1 MKSTRIAALSVVT
14 ACAVF
19 AACGD
24 DTDNE
29 GGGADAGTLFD
40 AASSGDATTSAD
52 AAKSDAATG
61 TDATVP
67 DATVPDAASEGGGDA
82 AFGDAANDA
91 ATPDATP
98 DAATPIT
105 YASCKAALLAVPQA
119 TSGSYLID
127 PDGVGPLEP
136 LNLYCDMA
144 YSGGGWT
151 LIFSNIAD
159 HFILDPGDA
168 GSDAAADAAFY
179 LREPAPGRL
188 GALKG
193 PHAQALALGATLAHI
208 RTPFAA
214 GAEIDGG
221 ADAGFITSI
230 APGDGG
236 PSRAIGNLRTLA
248 LMNANGDGGFASD
261 WTGPFANAAHLSFLI
276 GGVCPNVNTTTY
288 PQIYW
293 ACNNFTGLHVGIGG
307 AKWEF
312 ISIPAPSVDMQVY
325 VR

>member
-52 AAKSDAATG
+52 APKSDAATG

-159 HFILDPGDA
+159 HFILDP
-168 GSDAAADAAFY
+168 
-179 LREPAPGRL
+179 EIGR
-188 GALKG
+188 
-193 PHAQALALGATLAHI
+193 AH
-208 RTPFAA
+208 
-214 GAEIDGG
+214 
-221 ADAGFITSI
+221 
-230 APGDGG
+230 
-236 PSRAIGNLRTLA
+236 
-248 LMNANGDGGFASD
+248 
-261 WTGPFANAAHLSFLI
+261 
-276 GGVCPNVNTTTY
+276 V
-288 PQIYW
+288 
-293 ACNNFTGLHVGIGG
+293 
-307 AKWEF
+307 
-312 ISIPAPSVDMQVY
+312 
-325 VR
+325 